1 MSTQENKDTTRRL
14 VEEVWNRGNWSVI
27 EEVLAPNFVGY
38 ISGSPEPFHGQEGYR
53 SVINAYRT
61 AFPDLHFNIE
71 DLIADGDKVAFRYT
85 ATGTQRGDL
94 SGIPPTNKSATVPGM
109 VILRYEGGKLTEQW
123 VNLDLFGL
131 MVQLGVI
138 PAPGQAG

>member
-38 ISGSPEPFHGQEGYR
+38 ISGSPEPFHGHEGYR
-53 SVINAYRT
+53 YVINAYRT

-85 ATGTQRGDL
+85 ATGTQRGDISVSL
-94 SGIPPTNKSATVPGM
+94 RPTSRRPYREWSFSDMRVAS
-109 VILRYEGGKLTEQW
+109 
-123 VNLDLFGL
+123 
-131 MVQLGVI
+131 
-138 PAPGQAG
+138 